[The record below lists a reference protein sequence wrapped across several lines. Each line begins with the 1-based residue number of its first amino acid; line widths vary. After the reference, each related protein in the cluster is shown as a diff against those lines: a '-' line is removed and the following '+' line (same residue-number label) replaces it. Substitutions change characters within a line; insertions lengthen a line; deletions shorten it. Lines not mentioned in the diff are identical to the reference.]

1 MYAIIN
7 YKKVKKGWFQL
18 KKLIVLYRRDSM
30 HIAIID
36 DVAEDREIVRKHGAG
51 YMEAHA
57 ITAQFIEYSSG
68 EEFLKEFNKQSFDI
82 VFLDIFMKGE
92 NGMEIAKQMRKRDAA
107 CILIFT
113 TSSPD
118 FAIEG
123 YQVKASNY
131 VLKPITYE
139 KMEKTLSAL
148 VLEQKEA
155 KSYIEIKEGRVM
167 VKVSLR
173 NILFTDYYN
182 HYIQIHTVKHVY
194 RTYLSFAE
202 FEKMLEGYPQF
213 ISCYRNIM
221 VNLDYVD
228 SMDSKDFILKDGCHI
243 PIAKPRRQEIRQ
255 LFADYLFKKIDGEQ
269 NG

>member
-1 MYAIIN
+1 
-7 YKKVKKGWFQL
+7 
-18 KKLIVLYRRDSM
+18 M
-30 HIAIID
+30 HIAILD
-36 DVAEDREIVRKHGAG
+36 DVAEDRETVREHVQKF
-51 YMEAHA
+51 MKENSLPVQ
-57 ITAQFIEYSSG
+57 IKEYQTG
-68 EEFLKEFNKQSFDI
+68 EDFLNEFPNQKFD
-82 VFLDIFMKGE
+82 VLFLDIFMGAR
-92 NGMEIAKQMRKRDAA
+92 NGMEIAKQIREKDGD

-113 TSSPD
+113 TTSPD

-131 VLKPITYE
+131 LLKPLSYDKVE
-139 KMEKTLSAL
+139 KALSSL
-148 VLEQKEA
+148 SLEQRVA

-167 VKVSLR
+167 VKVPLR
-173 NILFTDYYN
+173 SIQFTDYYN
-182 HYIQIHTVKHVY
+182 HYIQIHTAKHLY
-194 RTYLSFAE
+194 RTYLSFAD

-228 SMDSKDFILKDGCHI
+228 SVDSKDFILKDGCHI

>member
-1 MYAIIN
+1 
-7 YKKVKKGWFQL
+7 
-18 KKLIVLYRRDSM
+18 M
-30 HIAIID
+30 HIAILD
-36 DVAEDREIVRKHGAG
+36 DVAEDRAALRNLVQRFLDE
-51 YMEAHA
+51 HA
-57 ITAQFIEYSSG
+57 LSAQIQEYETG
-68 EEFLKEFNKQSFDI
+68 EDVLKECAVKRFDI
-82 VFLDIFMKGE
+82 MFLDIFMNGK
-92 NGMEIAKQMRKRDAA
+92 NGMEIAKQIRQNDKE

-113 TSSPD
+113 TTSPD

-123 YQVKASNY
+123 YQVKASDY
-131 VLKPITYE
+131 LLKPISYE
-139 KMEKTLSAL
+139 KIHATLSNL
-148 VLEQKEA
+148 SLEKCQA

-167 VKVSLR
+167 VKVPLR
-173 NILFTDYYN
+173 SILFTDYYN
-182 HYIQIHTVKHVY
+182 HYIQIHTAKHVY

-228 SMDSKDFILKDGCHI
+228 SVDSKDFLLKDGCHI

-255 LFADYLFKKIDGEQ
+255 IFADYLFKKIDGEQ